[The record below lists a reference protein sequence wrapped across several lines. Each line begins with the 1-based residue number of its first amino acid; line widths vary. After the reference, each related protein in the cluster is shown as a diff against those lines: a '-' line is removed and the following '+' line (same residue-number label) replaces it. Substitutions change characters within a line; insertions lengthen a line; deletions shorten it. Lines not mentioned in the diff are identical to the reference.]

1 MMTLSYNFGL
11 TAGSLLAYVIE
22 SMLNPIGKDHCG
34 PIDANLPFSS
44 SNTTIGL
51 VTNTTPLTTIMTT
64 IFSTVTDISNN
75 TSKR

>member
-1 MMTLSYNFGL
+1 MTLSYNFGL

-22 SMLNPIGKDHCG
+22 SMLSPIGKDHCG
-34 PIDANLPFSS
+34 PIDVNLPFSS
-44 SNTTIGL
+44 PNTTIGL

-64 IFSTVTDISNN
+64 FFSTVTDISNN